1 MLNNKIH
8 YIEIFLLTIFEF
20 MHSLRNIK
28 FFIFFLPFIIV
39 LSSCRSEFK
48 GCEYV
53 AYFGG
58 EMVNPNNPYVLFCK
72 DNEVIDSL
80 KLDENNRFFTQF
92 DSLAPGLYT
101 FKHEPEYQY
110 VYFDKN
116 DSIMVRVNSRDF
128 DESIVFCGRG
138 EEKNNFLMEI
148 YLKNEKDKYKM
159 FDYFDD
165 NFDNFS
171 KEIDSTFANETTFY
185 NTKKQEIK
193 WNDDFDVFAKAALD
207 FNYYSKK
214 ELYPLVHKIRTGEDL
229 IDKLPANYYDY
240 RKTIDFNNVGLSNYA
255 PYVMYLSHMLNNM
268 GTINYHNHFSEKDLA
283 LKTNINKM
291 TIADTLIKNQKVKNN
306 ILNNIAFT
314 YLLEDQNMSNNNTF
328 LTSYKKL
335 STDKSKKNEI
345 ITLCNAIQMLKV
357 GGTLPEVPLIN
368 TNGNPVSLSTLTKPN
383 TVFFFWTKNAKSHL
397 EAVHLKIMTLKSK
410 FPQYN
415 FVAVNVNDSEED
427 WKATLDNYKFKGITE
442 VHCSNFEMIKNKW
455 AINKI
460 HRTIILDNK
469 GVIKNAFADIFD
481 SKFEENLK

>member
-1 MLNNKIH
+1 MHKYNNIKILGFLLP
-8 YIEIFLLTIFEF
+8 IIFLF
-20 MHSLRNIK
+20 
-28 FFIFFLPFIIV
+28 
-39 LSSCRSEFK
+39 SSCKNEFK

-58 EMVNPNNPYVLFCK
+58 EIVNPNNPYVLFCK
-72 DNEVIDSL
+72 DNEVIDTL

-92 DSLAPGLYT
+92 DSLAPGLYS

-116 DSIMVRVNSRDF
+116 DSIMVRVNSKDF
-128 DESIVFCGRG
+128 DESVVFCGRG
-138 EEKNNFLMEI
+138 EEKNNFLMEM

-159 FDYFDD
+159 FEYFDD
-165 NFDNFS
+165 NFEDFS
-171 KEIDSTFANETTFY
+171 KEIDSTYSKETAFY
-185 NTKKQEIK
+185 NTKKTEIK
-193 WNDDFDVFAKAALD
+193 WSDDFDLFAKASLD

-214 ELYPLVHKIRTGEDL
+214 ELYPLIHKIRTGEDM
-229 IDKLPANYYDY
+229 IEKLPADYYDY
-240 RKTIDFNNVGLSNYA
+240 RKKIDFNNVELSNYS

-268 GTINYHNHFSEKDLA
+268 GTINYHNHFTEKDLA

-291 TIADTLIKNQKVKNN
+291 KIADTLIKNAKVKDN

-314 YLLEDQNMSNNNTF
+314 YMLEDQNMTNNNTF
-328 LTSYKKL
+328 LDTYKKI

-345 ITLCNAIQMLKV
+345 TTLCNAIQMLKV
-357 GGTLPEVPLIN
+357 GNSLPEVPLIDSKGYSIPLKN
-368 TNGNPVSLSTLTKPN
+368 LTKPN
-383 TVFFFWTKNAKSHL
+383 TVFFFWTEKAKSHL
-397 EAVHLKIMTLKSK
+397 EAVHLKVMALKSK

-415 FVAVNVNDSEED
+415 FVAVNINDSEED
-427 WKATLDNYKFKGITE
+427 WKSTLDKYKFKGVTE
-442 VHCSNFEMIKNKW
+442 LHCSDFETIKNKW

-469 GVIKNAFADIFD
+469 GLIKNAFTNIFD